1 ARLVLSAVQPESK
14 GKVKARTAFMPESG
28 DIDIGILARFLTQQE
43 KLICLMETSAQLPID
58 RIIITSTVSPL
69 VTYRLVAAYRSLIA
83 HEHRH
88 LQQAERVMQ
97 EQTFPRY

>member
-1 ARLVLSAVQPESK
+1 MES
-14 GKVKARTAFMPESG
+14 
-28 DIDIGILARFLTQQE
+28 
-43 KLICLMETSAQLPID
+43 SAQLPID
-58 RIIITSTVSPL
+58 RIIITSTVSPV
-69 VTYRLVAAYRSLIA
+69 VTYSLVEAYRILIA